1 MVKRPLVTI
10 TIALLGGL
18 FFGEVFSYFPV
29 TLSILI
35 FSFLLWETL
44 FKKGRLLSF
53 PLFLI
58 GLLGFILYQATS
70 TSYSRED
77 LRWYLDQGPVRLIAE
92 IDGPLQH
99 RPKAVVLRMKG
110 IAVISEEGFNPVK
123 GKFQL
128 TIYQKEVPFRY
139 GDQLEMTVR
148 LRKPTQF
155 KNPGAFQYADYRER
169 GGWRGSAT
177 LPNTEQVRKVG
188 EGGLGVLKL
197 LYGWREEIRIRILK
211 SLKGPP
217 AALLMA
223 LVIGETGYL
232 TDSVREAFSESGTAH
247 ILAVSGSHLAFV
259 SLLVFGLTRWLI
271 LRMPEPI
278 LLRISLWKIPSQWAA
293 LLTGVAVSIY
303 AFLAGGRIG
312 TLRALMMILLYLF
325 SIWIGRSGDTKSS
338 LSLAALLIL
347 IFQPQA
353 LFELSFQLSF
363 MAVLSILLMM
373 TWWKDAFP
381 PALNEEGENIV
392 PGIENRLIKAGR
404 IIFLSTLGATLG
416 TAPLTLYY
424 FHQFSWVG
432 FLANL
437 IIVPF
442 AGWIM
447 VPFGLISALFSLFIE
462 KGFPF
467 PSLHDWIGSLYYQGA
482 AFFSKFP
489 GAGFSFASPPLSAL
503 VLFYGLLFTFLVK
516 GASWRR
522 LMCLVA
528 AFFLFFL
535 GWGGIRFPPEKIRV
549 TFLDVGQGDATLIEF
564 PKGKTMLIDG
574 GPRRAGRSA
583 IAPYLWERGIR
594 KIDFLVGTHP
604 QMDHMGGFPYLLRKF
619 QVGEVWTDG
628 IARKASFIREIS
640 ALVRE
645 KKVTSRIISEDHLP
659 MEIDGCQIVF
669 LNPSSDKI
677 FRKGDN
683 LNDYSIVFRLDCP
696 ALGRE
701 GISFL
706 LTGDIERE
714 VERAL
719 VDEGHALKSIFLKV
733 PHHGSRSSSTGPFVS
748 AVSPRVAIISVGSRN
763 RYGHPHPKVVS
774 EYENQDIQVYRTDED
789 GALVIEAKRAA
800 PRGSQ
805 GVKIQ
810 SYRARTIEKIS
821 WSDSPGWQ
829 EWRNLH
835 KVFILP
841 FLG

>member
-1 MVKRPLVTI
+1 MVAI

-18 FFGEVFSYFPV
+18 FLGEVFSYFPV
-29 TLSILI
+29 TLSIL
-35 FSFLLWETL
+35 FLSFLLWETL
-44 FKKGRLLSF
+44 FRKGRLLPL

-58 GLLGFILYQATS
+58 GLLGFVLYQATS
-70 TSYSRED
+70 TSYTRED
-77 LRWYLDQGPVRLIAE
+77 LRWYLDQEPVRLIAE
-92 IDGPLQH
+92 INGPLQY
-99 RPKAVVLRMKG
+99 RPNAVILRMKG
-110 IAVISEEGFNPVK
+110 IAVVSESGFSPVE

-128 TIYQKEVPFRY
+128 TIYQKEIPFRY

-155 KNPGAFQYADYRER
+155 QNPGSFQYADYRER
-169 GGWRGSAT
+169 GGWRGVAS
-177 LPNTEQVRKVG
+177 LPNRDHVRKIG
-188 EGGLGVLKL
+188 EGGIGVLKL
-197 LYGWREEIRIRILK
+197 LYGWREEIRIRILR

-232 TDSVREAFSESGTAH
+232 TDPVREAFSESGTAH

-271 LRMPEPI
+271 LRMPEAI

-312 TLRALMMILLYLF
+312 TLRALMMILTYLF

-347 IFQPQA
+347 VFQPQA

-363 MAVLSILLMM
+363 MAVLSILLVMA
-373 TWWKDAFP
+373 WWEEAFP
-381 PALNEEGENIV
+381 PALNEEAEDAL
-392 PGIENRLIKAGR
+392 PQKKRRLIKPGR
-404 IIFLSTLGATLG
+404 LILLSTLGATLG

-447 VPFGLISALFSLFIE
+447 VPFGLVSALFSPFLE
-462 KGFPF
+462 TGFPF
-467 PSLHDWIGSLYYQGA
+467 PSLHHWIGSLYYQGA
-482 AFFSKFP
+482 AFFSNFP
-489 GAGFSFASPPLSAL
+489 GAGLHFSSPPLSAL
-503 VLFYGLLFTFLVK
+503 ALFYGLLFTSLVR

-522 LMCLVA
+522 LLYLIV
-528 AFFLFFL
+528 AFFVFFL
-535 GWGGIRFPPEKIRV
+535 GWGGMRLAPEKLRV

-574 GPRRAGRSA
+574 GPRRTGRSA
-583 IAPYLWERGIR
+583 IAPYLWESGIR

-604 QMDHMGGFPYLLRKF
+604 QMDHVGGFPYLLRKF

-628 IARKASFIREIS
+628 IARETSFFREIS
-640 ALVRE
+640 SLVKE
-645 KKVTSRIISEDHLP
+645 KRITSRAISGSHPP
-659 MEIDGCQIVF
+659 MEIDGCRITF
-669 LNPSSDKI
+669 LNPPSKKV

-683 LNDYSIVFRLDCP
+683 LNDYSIVFRLACP
-696 ALGRE
+696 ALGHE
-701 GISFL
+701 GVSFL

-714 VERAL
+714 VERNL
-719 VDEGHALKSIFLKV
+719 VEDGHELQSTFLKV
-733 PHHGSRSSSTGPFVS
+733 PHHGSRSSSTRPFVS
-748 AVSPRVAIISVGSRN
+748 AVLPRVAVISVGSRN
-763 RYGHPHPKVVS
+763 RYGHPHPKIIS
-774 EYENQDIQVYRTDED
+774 QYENRDIQVYRTDED
-789 GALVIEAKRAA
+789 GALVVEANRVVAG
-800 PRGSQ
+800 GSN
-805 GVKIQ
+805 GMKIQ
-810 SYRARTIEKIS
+810 AYRARVIEKIA
-821 WSDSPGWQ
+821 WGGSPGLQ
-829 EWRNLH
+829 EWNNLK
-835 KVFILP
+835 KVLILP
-841 FLG
+841 FLE